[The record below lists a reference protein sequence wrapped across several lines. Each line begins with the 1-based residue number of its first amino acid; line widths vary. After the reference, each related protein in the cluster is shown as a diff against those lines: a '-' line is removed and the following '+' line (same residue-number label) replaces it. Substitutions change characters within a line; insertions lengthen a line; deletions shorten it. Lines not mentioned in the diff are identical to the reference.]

1 MKTVHYTNDTKP
13 LNMPA
18 ELPKHD
24 ASGTDPNRY
33 ATPANKETD
42 TEAYTKQPD
51 NHTAPHERMLN
62 PERGDN

>member
-1 MKTVHYTNDTKP
+1 MKTTPDNSNSAP
-13 LNMPA
+13 LNMP
-18 ELPKHD
+18 EQLPKHD

-42 TEAYTKQPD
+42 PEVYAKQPD

-62 PERGDN
+62 PERGDK